1 MNMLFFRSEE
11 LLEKWLAS
19 NYSQRG
25 AVLSIPKLW
34 ELSQRWYLSRM
45 SPDYHGRTIE
55 QVQEIFGDV
64 GLTSEFWQPGN
75 SNEL

>member
-11 LLEKWLAS
+11 LLDDWLAA
-19 NYSQRG
+19 NQAQRG

-34 ELSQRWYLSRM
+34 ELSQRWYYNRM

-55 QVQEIFGDV
+55 QVQYIFKEV
-64 GLTSEFWQPGN
+64 GLTSEFWLPA
-75 SNEL
+75 